1 MFNQQIPFE
10 FSLLSNGDAAQ
21 AVQAG
26 SVVSTINKC
35 GFFLCCRGEIEL
47 SLPLKSYVIKRGDLY
62 IYVPSTLIRILRRS
76 ADAEGFMVEV
86 DLDYAIPVINKVTN
100 VENILFIK
108 ENPCVSLSDEQ
119 YAHLETLLEN
129 LQNRIR
135 LEEHSDM
142 GIHCRRLTLELI
154 KSMGQTVCYEVLN
167 IYFSNR
173 PLQPLAQNKK
183 DVIFQNF
190 MLSLYRF
197 YRKERD
203 VAFYAGLQHLSPRYF
218 STIIKEKSGSGASQ
232 WIIRMVVTEAK
243 RLLETSDLSI
253 KEIAT
258 QLNFPTQSFFGKYF
272 KQYIG
277 VSPKDYRKN
286 ELDRRK

>member
-10 FSLLSNGDAAQ
+10 ISLLSNGDAAQ

-62 IYVPSTLIRILRRS
+62 IYVPSTLIRVLRRS

-129 LQNRIR
+129 LQSRIR
-135 LEEHSDM
+135 LEEHSDI